1 MTVDSDCLFSQWR
14 RTTRARQAATGTP
27 TRKSASE
34 ASPAKGTPK
43 SAAPAVMSTRQPTS
57 AEESESDD
65 EPMRPAP
72 KVRRAAD
79 TAAEGPKAKKQ
90 KAKKQGK

>member
-1 MTVDSDCLFSQWR
+1 MTVDSDFLFSQWR
-14 RTTRARQAATGTP
+14 RTTRARQAAAGTP
-27 TRKSASE
+27 TRKSE

-43 SAAPAVMSTRQPTS
+43 SAAPAVMSARQPTS

-65 EPMRPAP
+65 QPLKPTPAP
-72 KVRRAAD
+72 KVRKAAD
-79 TAAEGPKAKKQ
+79 PAAEGPKAKKH

>member
-1 MTVDSDCLFSQWR
+1 MTVDSDFLFSQWR
-14 RTTRARQAATGTP
+14 RTTRARQGTP
-27 TRKSASE
+27 TRRSASELE

-43 SAAPAVMSTRQPTS
+43 SAAPAVMSARQPTS

-65 EPMRPAP
+65 EPLKPTP
-72 KVRRAAD
+72 KVRKAAD
-79 TAAEGPKAKKQ
+79 PAAEGPKAKKH